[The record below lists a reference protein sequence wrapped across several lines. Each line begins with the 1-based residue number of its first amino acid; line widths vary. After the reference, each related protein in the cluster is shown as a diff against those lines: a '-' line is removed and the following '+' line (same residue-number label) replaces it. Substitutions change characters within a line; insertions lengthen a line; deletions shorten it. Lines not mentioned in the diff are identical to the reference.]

1 MQKRLAGVA
10 AIVAA
15 LPLWLAPVPA
25 HAEGPLA
32 SVRSWA
38 YQLQRLDLAVMAAT
52 DADLIVI
59 DYSRDGTAARA
70 LSASQV
76 ATLKAKPDGSRRI
89 VLAYFSIG
97 EAEDYRFYWQPGW
110 QSRRP
115 SWLLDE
121 NPEWNGNY
129 DVRYWAPEWQSI
141 LYGSPAS
148 YLDTI
153 ISAGFDGIY
162 LDRVDAFERED
173 AQMGRSQR
181 AAQMIALVR
190 NLASYARAKVPGFL
204 IVPQNGEELLF
215 DASYRSTIDAL
226 GKEDLLY
233 GLETDGVRNAKGEIR
248 ASLDYLGRLTSTGKP
263 VLLVEYLDAD
273 QDIAQARDDAETL
286 GMTLFITDRE
296 LDNASSR

>member
-1 MQKRLAGVA
+1 MQKTLAGVA
-10 AIVAA
+10 AIVAT
-15 LPLWLAPVPA
+15 LPLWLAPA

-32 SVRSWA
+32 SVTSWA
-38 YQLQRLDLAVMAAT
+38 YQLQRLDIAAMAAI

-59 DYSRDGTAARA
+59 DYSFDGTASRV

-76 ATLKAKPDGSRRI
+76 ATLKVKPDGTRRI

-110 QSRRP
+110 NSYRP
-115 SWLLDE
+115 AWLLEE
-121 NPEWNGNY
+121 NPEWDGNY
-129 DVRYWAPEWQSI
+129 DVRYWSPEWQSI
-141 LYGSPAS
+141 LYGSPSS
-148 YLDTI
+148 YLDRI

-162 LDRVDAFERED
+162 LDRVDAFERAD
-173 AQMGRSQR
+173 PQMNRSQR
-181 AAQMIALVR
+181 AAQMITLVR
-190 NLASYARAKVPGFL
+190 NLASYARGKVPGF
-204 IVPQNGEELLF
+204 IVVPQNGEELLF
-215 DASYRSTIDAL
+215 DASYRSTIDGL

-233 GLETDGVRNAKGEIR
+233 GADSDKVRNPKGEIR

-263 VLLVEYLDAD
+263 VLLVEYLDAGAA
-273 QDIAQARDDAETL
+273 IAQARADAATL